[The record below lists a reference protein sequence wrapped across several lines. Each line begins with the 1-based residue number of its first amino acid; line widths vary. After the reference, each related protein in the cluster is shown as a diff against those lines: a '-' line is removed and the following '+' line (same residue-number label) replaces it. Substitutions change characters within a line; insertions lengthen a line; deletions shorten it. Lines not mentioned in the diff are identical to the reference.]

1 MNTHQKLNDFS
12 TQNKKSKDFLQI
24 FGVWIVEEISEK
36 SVKFRQKL
44 VKSRALCLR
53 VFLRLAPR

>member
-12 TQNKKSKDFLQI
+12 TQNEKSKDFLQI

-36 SVKFRQKL
+36 INL
-44 VKSRALCLR
+44 
-53 VFLRLAPR
+53 